1 MFDDRS
7 GAHEIHIHLRPEGEN
22 TMRNA
27 VRYLAPAVLAAL
39 AAVGAAAPRAYGA
52 LDDQVVTIGGEVR
65 ERYEFRDN
73 ADLNSNASDTLSF
86 IASRIRLHLKY
97 EVTPDII
104 AFIQM
109 QDARIFGGEVSTVS
123 NDNLLDLHQGYVTIK
138 NLGAASLTVGR
149 QEIFFGDHRLVG
161 HFGWNNVGRSFDG
174 LRLAYMAAPWR
185 VDVWATS
192 VKVYG
197 TNTGSSPSFAP
208 SNNDAQQFYGIYGSV
223 KTSVAVVEPYI
234 MHLRDT
240 TGAATPS
247 AITAPAATGQSRT
260 TLGLRVDGKA
270 ANESIDFTGEGAYQ
284 SGTMA
289 ARGTTPESDIAAY
302 AVAIK
307 AGYTLPAAMKP
318 RIGLEYDRAS
328 GDSDSADDKFETF
341 ENLFPTNHPFYGVMD
356 YVGWRNMQDLRLSL
370 SAKPS
375 PTTGVSLDYH
385 TFSLVEDGDN
395 WYAASGAVFRTTPGG
410 NTETDLG
417 QEIDLVGYVMVKEK
431 VRIEAGYGRFMP
443 GDYVDVNFPTASDTS
458 DWFYLQAGVTF

>member
-1 MFDDRS
+1 
-7 GAHEIHIHLRPEGEN
+7 
-22 TMRNA
+22 
-27 VRYLAPAVLAAL
+27 
-39 AAVGAAAPRAYGA
+39 
-52 LDDQVVTIGGEVR
+52 
-65 ERYEFRDN
+65 
-73 ADLNSNASDTLSF
+73 
-86 IASRIRLHLKY
+86 
-97 EVTPDII
+97 
-104 AFIQM
+104 
-109 QDARIFGGEVSTVS
+109 
-123 NDNLLDLHQGYVTIK
+123 
-138 NLGAASLTVGR
+138 
-149 QEIFFGDHRLVG
+149 
-161 HFGWNNVGRSFDG
+161 
-174 LRLAYMAAPWR
+174 
-185 VDVWATS
+185 
-192 VKVYG
+192 
-197 TNTGSSPSFAP
+197 
-208 SNNDAQQFYGIYGSV
+208 
-223 KTSVAVVEPYI
+223 
-234 MHLRDT
+234 
-240 TGAATPS
+240 
-247 AITAPAATGQSRT
+247 
-260 TLGLRVDGKA
+260 VDGKA